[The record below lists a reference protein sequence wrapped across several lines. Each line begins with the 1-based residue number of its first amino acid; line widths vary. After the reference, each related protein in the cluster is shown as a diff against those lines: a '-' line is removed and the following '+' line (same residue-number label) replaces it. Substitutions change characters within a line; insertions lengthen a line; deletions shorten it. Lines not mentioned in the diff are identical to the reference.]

1 MDDLSL
7 RVYLENG
14 SDAMRGGWLELP
26 VAPERLDAFMRG
38 VVGVD
43 DGGGYVVVDH
53 EPGWFGDVLGSDL
66 ESFSVS
72 SLNLAARCV
81 AHARDLAVADSVDGD
96 VFLDMLATAA
106 ESEDV
111 RFPSGIAALAARAG
125 DVAEFWTEYSLP
137 DSWRAGNSSPDE
149 LYGAHVAYGLMGDDA
164 YSSLSYCMDLERLG
178 RDEASNAGVTP
189 GASGFVSDH
198 EPLAPSGPVPDG
210 ALDALEAF
218 ASGWRP
224 PSAEYR
230 PFDIADIVCEGE
242 TVADYTLEGDGT
254 NWGAPVYQCVV
265 DDGFD
270 AGSDVFGVDVLSAL
284 EDTLRRIRSARAG
297 MGDFDEVAREV
308 MGVEQFRP
316 EMYDDDYGSVALD
329 LGYVLPSPMASFE
342 PRPVAASAPDGAR
355 TPRCSPMIPPRRR
368 GSCDRPASSDAA
380 VAWSFHQSFAC
391 SPEGEGRNV
400 RRAVSRRR
408 LQAGDRRTFRP
419 SPSSVPACGGG
430 VRPGSGRGG
439 RGGAGEPVALL
450 PWFARVFPFRR

>member
-1 MDDLSL
+1 MPCVAD
-7 RVYLENG
+7 
-14 SDAMRGGWLELP
+14 GW
-26 VAPERLDAFMRG
+26 R
-38 VVGVD
+38 
-43 DGGGYVVVDH
+43 
-53 EPGWFGDVLGSDL
+53 
-66 ESFSVS
+66 
-72 SLNLAARCV
+72 AARCV

-342 PRPVAASAPDGAR
+342 PRPAAASAPDGADP
-355 TPRCSPMIPPRRR
+355 TLLADDSA
-368 GSCDRPASSDAA
+368 ASS
-380 VAWSFHQSFAC
+380 
-391 SPEGEGRNV
+391 
-400 RRAVSRRR
+400 R
-408 LQAGDRRTFRP
+408 L
-419 SPSSVPACGGG
+419 V
-430 VRPGSGRGG
+430 
-439 RGGAGEPVALL
+439 
-450 PWFARVFPFRR
+450 

>member
-26 VAPERLDAFMRG
+26 VVPERLDAFMRG

-43 DGGGYVVVDH
+43 DGGGYAVVDH

-125 DVAEFWTEYSLP
+125 
-137 DSWRAGNSSPDE
+137 
-149 LYGAHVAYGLMGDDA
+149 
-164 YSSLSYCMDLERLG
+164 
-178 RDEASNAGVTP
+178 
-189 GASGFVSDH
+189 
-198 EPLAPSGPVPDG
+198 
-210 ALDALEAF
+210 
-218 ASGWRP
+218 
-224 PSAEYR
+224 
-230 PFDIADIVCEGE
+230 
-242 TVADYTLEGDGT
+242 
-254 NWGAPVYQCVV
+254 
-265 DDGFD
+265 
-270 AGSDVFGVDVLSAL
+270 
-284 EDTLRRIRSARAG
+284 

-342 PRPVAASAPDGAR
+342 PRPAAASAPDGADP
-355 TPRCSPMIPPRRR
+355 TLLADDSA
-368 GSCDRPASSDAA
+368 ASS
-380 VAWSFHQSFAC
+380 
-391 SPEGEGRNV
+391 
-400 RRAVSRRR
+400 R
-408 LQAGDRRTFRP
+408 L
-419 SPSSVPACGGG
+419 V
-430 VRPGSGRGG
+430 
-439 RGGAGEPVALL
+439 
-450 PWFARVFPFRR
+450 

>member
-1 MDDLSL
+1 MSDLSL

-43 DGGGYVVVDH
+43 DGGGYAVVDH

-164 YSSLSYCMDLERLG
+164 YSSLSSFDAVGERWSAMVARASELAGMMSAAADRAAADG
-178 RDEASNAGVTP
+178 RRRMAPPLTFYRLRSDWEAW
-189 GASGFVSDH
+189 H
-198 EPLAPSGPVPDG
+198 GPDDG
-210 ALDALEAF
+210 
-218 ASGWRP
+218 GWR
-224 PSAEYR
+224 S
-230 PFDIADIVCEGE
+230 
-242 TVADYTLEGDGT
+242 
-254 NWGAPVYQCVV
+254 
-265 DDGFD
+265 
-270 AGSDVFGVDVLSAL
+270 
-284 EDTLRRIRSARAG
+284 EDC
-297 MGDFDEVAREV
+297 
-308 MGVEQFRP
+308 
-316 EMYDDDYGSVALD
+316 SVWL
-329 LGYVLPSPMASFE
+329 
-342 PRPVAASAPDGAR
+342 
-355 TPRCSPMIPPRRR
+355 
-368 GSCDRPASSDAA
+368 AA
-380 VAWSFHQSFAC
+380 VLLHDMGLEPSVVYAEAD
-391 SPEGEGRNV
+391 PE
-400 RRAVSRRR
+400 AM
-408 LQAGDRRTFRP
+408 F
-419 SPSSVPACGGG
+419 
-430 VRPGSGRGG
+430 
-439 RGGAGEPVALL
+439 
-450 PWFARVFPFRR
+450 

>member
-26 VAPERLDAFMRG
+26 VVPERLDAFMRG

-43 DGGGYVVVDH
+43 DGGGYAVVDH

-189 GASGFVSDH
+189 GALGFVSDH

-210 ALDALEAF
+210 ALDARWSAMVARASELAGMMSVAADRAAADGRRRMAPPLTFYRLRSDWEAWHGPDDG
-218 ASGWRP
+218 GWR
-224 PSAEYR
+224 S
-230 PFDIADIVCEGE
+230 
-242 TVADYTLEGDGT
+242 
-254 NWGAPVYQCVV
+254 
-265 DDGFD
+265 
-270 AGSDVFGVDVLSAL
+270 
-284 EDTLRRIRSARAG
+284 EDC
-297 MGDFDEVAREV
+297 
-308 MGVEQFRP
+308 
-316 EMYDDDYGSVALD
+316 SVWL
-329 LGYVLPSPMASFE
+329 
-342 PRPVAASAPDGAR
+342 
-355 TPRCSPMIPPRRR
+355 
-368 GSCDRPASSDAA
+368 AA
-380 VAWSFHQSFAC
+380 VLLHDMGLEPSVVYAEAD
-391 SPEGEGRNV
+391 PE
-400 RRAVSRRR
+400 AM
-408 LQAGDRRTFRP
+408 F
-419 SPSSVPACGGG
+419 
-430 VRPGSGRGG
+430 
-439 RGGAGEPVALL
+439 
-450 PWFARVFPFRR
+450 

>member
-7 RVYLENG
+7 RVYLENAA
-14 SDAMRGGWLELP
+14 DADRGGWLELP

-43 DGGGYVVVDH
+43 DGGGYAVVDH
-53 EPGWFGDVLGSDL
+53 EPGWFGDVLGSGL

-81 AHARDLAVADSVDGD
+81 AHARDLAVADGVDGD

-218 ASGWRP
+218 VSGWRP

-316 EMYDDDYGSVALD
+316 EMCDDDYGSVPLD
-329 LGYVLPSPMASFE
+329 LGYALPALLASFE
-342 PRPVAASAPDGAR
+342 PRPAAASAPDGADP
-355 TPRCSPMIPPRRR
+355 TLLADDSA
-368 GSCDRPASSDAA
+368 ASS
-380 VAWSFHQSFAC
+380 
-391 SPEGEGRNV
+391 
-400 RRAVSRRR
+400 R
-408 LQAGDRRTFRP
+408 L
-419 SPSSVPACGGG
+419 V
-430 VRPGSGRGG
+430 
-439 RGGAGEPVALL
+439 
-450 PWFARVFPFRR
+450 

>member
-164 YSSLSYCMDLERLG
+164 YSSLSY
-178 RDEASNAGVTP
+178 
-189 GASGFVSDH
+189 
-198 EPLAPSGPVPDG
+198 
-210 ALDALEAF
+210 
-218 ASGWRP
+218 
-224 PSAEYR
+224 
-230 PFDIADIVCEGE
+230 
-242 TVADYTLEGDGT
+242 
-254 NWGAPVYQCVV
+254 
-265 DDGFD
+265 
-270 AGSDVFGVDVLSAL
+270 
-284 EDTLRRIRSARAG
+284 
-297 MGDFDEVAREV
+297 
-308 MGVEQFRP
+308 
-316 EMYDDDYGSVALD
+316 
-329 LGYVLPSPMASFE
+329 
-342 PRPVAASAPDGAR
+342 
-355 TPRCSPMIPPRRR
+355 
-368 GSCDRPASSDAA
+368 
-380 VAWSFHQSFAC
+380 
-391 SPEGEGRNV
+391 
-400 RRAVSRRR
+400 
-408 LQAGDRRTFRP
+408 
-419 SPSSVPACGGG
+419 
-430 VRPGSGRGG
+430 
-439 RGGAGEPVALL
+439 
-450 PWFARVFPFRR
+450 

>member
-26 VAPERLDAFMRG
+26 VVPERLDAFMRG

-43 DGGGYVVVDH
+43 DGGGYAVVDH

-189 GASGFVSDH
+189 GASGF
-198 EPLAPSGPVPDG
+198 
-210 ALDALEAF
+210 
-218 ASGWRP
+218 
-224 PSAEYR
+224 
-230 PFDIADIVCEGE
+230 
-242 TVADYTLEGDGT
+242 
-254 NWGAPVYQCVV
+254 
-265 DDGFD
+265 
-270 AGSDVFGVDVLSAL
+270 
-284 EDTLRRIRSARAG
+284 
-297 MGDFDEVAREV
+297 
-308 MGVEQFRP
+308 
-316 EMYDDDYGSVALD
+316 
-329 LGYVLPSPMASFE
+329 
-342 PRPVAASAPDGAR
+342 
-355 TPRCSPMIPPRRR
+355 
-368 GSCDRPASSDAA
+368 
-380 VAWSFHQSFAC
+380 
-391 SPEGEGRNV
+391 
-400 RRAVSRRR
+400 
-408 LQAGDRRTFRP
+408 DRRTFRP
-419 SPSSVPACGGG
+419 SPSSVPACGGRSPAG
-430 VRPGSGRGG
+430 FRAWRTWGC
-439 RGGAGEPVALL
+439 GGAGGSPAVVRSCFSVPAVGGGGCVSRSSAPLSSCGL
-450 PWFARVFPFRR
+450 VF

>member
-26 VAPERLDAFMRG
+26 VVPERLDAFMRG

-43 DGGGYVVVDH
+43 DGGGYAVVDH

-149 LYGAHVAYGLMGDDA
+149 LYGAHVAYGLMGD
-164 YSSLSYCMDLERLG
+164 
-178 RDEASNAGVTP
+178 
-189 GASGFVSDH
+189 
-198 EPLAPSGPVPDG
+198 
-210 ALDALEAF
+210 DALEAF

-342 PRPVAASAPDGAR
+342 PRPAAASAPDGADP
-355 TPRCSPMIPPRRR
+355 TLLADDSA
-368 GSCDRPASSDAA
+368 ASS
-380 VAWSFHQSFAC
+380 
-391 SPEGEGRNV
+391 
-400 RRAVSRRR
+400 R
-408 LQAGDRRTFRP
+408 L
-419 SPSSVPACGGG
+419 V
-430 VRPGSGRGG
+430 
-439 RGGAGEPVALL
+439 
-450 PWFARVFPFRR
+450 

>member
-26 VAPERLDAFMRG
+26 VVPERLDAFMRG

-43 DGGGYVVVDH
+43 DGGGYAVVDH

-342 PRPVAASAPDGAR
+342 PRPAAASAPDGADP
-355 TPRCSPMIPPRRR
+355 TLLADDS
-368 GSCDRPASSDAA
+368 AA
-380 VAWSFHQSFAC
+380 L
-391 SPEGEGRNV
+391 
-400 RRAVSRRR
+400 SR
-408 LQAGDRRTFRP
+408 L
-419 SPSSVPACGGG
+419 V
-430 VRPGSGRGG
+430 
-439 RGGAGEPVALL
+439 
-450 PWFARVFPFRR
+450 

>member
-7 RVYLENG
+7 RVYLENAA
-14 SDAMRGGWLELP
+14 DADRGGWLELP

-43 DGGGYVVVDH
+43 DGGGYAVVDH

-149 LYGAHVAYGLMGDDA
+149 LYGAHVAYALLGDDA

-270 AGSDVFGVDVLSAL
+270 AGSDVFGVADV
-284 EDTLRRIRSARAG
+284 
-297 MGDFDEVAREV
+297 
-308 MGVEQFRP
+308 GV
-316 EMYDDDYGSVALD
+316 
-329 LGYVLPSPMASFE
+329 
-342 PRPVAASAPDGAR
+342 
-355 TPRCSPMIPPRRR
+355 R
-368 GSCDRPASSDAA
+368 GSRWLSCRGSL
-380 VAWSFHQSFAC
+380 VF
-391 SPEGEGRNV
+391 
-400 RRAVSRRR
+400 
-408 LQAGDRRTFRP
+408 FR
-419 SPSSVPACGGG
+419 S
-430 VRPGSGRGG
+430 GG
-439 RGGAGEPVALL
+439 RGWRVRVAFLRPL
-450 PWFARVFPFRR
+450 SSCGLVF

>member
-26 VAPERLDAFMRG
+26 VVPERLDAFMRG

-43 DGGGYVVVDH
+43 DGGGYAVVDH

-149 LYGAHVAYGLMGDDA
+149 LYGAHVAYGLMGD
-164 YSSLSYCMDLERLG
+164 
-178 RDEASNAGVTP
+178 
-189 GASGFVSDH
+189 
-198 EPLAPSGPVPDG
+198 
-210 ALDALEAF
+210 DALEAF

-329 LGYVLPSPMASFE
+329 LGYVLPSLMASFE
-342 PRPVAASAPDGAR
+342 PRPAAASAPDGADP
-355 TPRCSPMIPPRRR
+355 TLLADDSA
-368 GSCDRPASSDAA
+368 ASS
-380 VAWSFHQSFAC
+380 
-391 SPEGEGRNV
+391 
-400 RRAVSRRR
+400 R
-408 LQAGDRRTFRP
+408 L
-419 SPSSVPACGGG
+419 V
-430 VRPGSGRGG
+430 
-439 RGGAGEPVALL
+439 
-450 PWFARVFPFRR
+450 

>member
-26 VAPERLDAFMRG
+26 VVPERLDAFMRG

-43 DGGGYVVVDH
+43 DGGGYAVVDH

-125 DVAEFWTEYSLP
+125 
-137 DSWRAGNSSPDE
+137 
-149 LYGAHVAYGLMGDDA
+149 
-164 YSSLSYCMDLERLG
+164 
-178 RDEASNAGVTP
+178 
-189 GASGFVSDH
+189 
-198 EPLAPSGPVPDG
+198 
-210 ALDALEAF
+210 
-218 ASGWRP
+218 
-224 PSAEYR
+224 
-230 PFDIADIVCEGE
+230 
-242 TVADYTLEGDGT
+242 
-254 NWGAPVYQCVV
+254 
-265 DDGFD
+265 
-270 AGSDVFGVDVLSAL
+270 
-284 EDTLRRIRSARAG
+284 

-342 PRPVAASAPDGAR
+342 PRPAAASAPDGADP
-355 TPRCSPMIPPRRR
+355 TLLADDPRVLAGVAVRS
-368 GSCDRPASSDAA
+368 AA
-380 VAWSFHQSFAC
+380 D
-391 SPEGEGRNV
+391 PTNM
-400 RRAVSRRR
+400 AVT
-408 LQAGDRRTFRP
+408 A
-419 SPSSVPACGGG
+419 AE
-430 VRPGSGRGG
+430 SGR
-439 RGGAGEPVALL
+439 AL
-450 PWFARVFPFRR
+450 

>member
-26 VAPERLDAFMRG
+26 VVPERLDAFMRG

-43 DGGGYVVVDH
+43 DGGGYAVVDH

-72 SLNLAARCV
+72 SLNLAERCV

-210 ALDALEAF
+210 VLDALEAF

-242 TVADYTLEGDGT
+242 TVADYT
-254 NWGAPVYQCVV
+254 
-265 DDGFD
+265 
-270 AGSDVFGVDVLSAL
+270 L

-342 PRPVAASAPDGAR
+342 PRPAAASAPDGADP
-355 TPRCSPMIPPRRR
+355 TLLADDSA
-368 GSCDRPASSDAA
+368 ASS
-380 VAWSFHQSFAC
+380 
-391 SPEGEGRNV
+391 
-400 RRAVSRRR
+400 R
-408 LQAGDRRTFRP
+408 L
-419 SPSSVPACGGG
+419 V
-430 VRPGSGRGG
+430 
-439 RGGAGEPVALL
+439 
-450 PWFARVFPFRR
+450 

>member
-7 RVYLENG
+7 RVYLENAA
-14 SDAMRGGWLELP
+14 DADRDGWLELP

-43 DGGGYVVVDH
+43 DGGGYAVVDH

-149 LYGAHVAYGLMGDDA
+149 LYGAHVAYALLGDDA

-242 TVADYTLEGDGT
+242 TVADYTLE
-254 NWGAPVYQCVV
+254 
-265 DDGFD
+265 
-270 AGSDVFGVDVLSAL
+270 
-284 EDTLRRIRSARAG
+284 DTLRRIRSARAG

-316 EMYDDDYGSVALD
+316 EMYDDYGSVPLDRGYALPA
-329 LGYVLPSPMASFE
+329 LLASFE
-342 PRPVAASAPDGAR
+342 PRPAAASAPDGADP
-355 TPRCSPMIPPRRR
+355 TLLADDSA
-368 GSCDRPASSDAA
+368 ASS
-380 VAWSFHQSFAC
+380 
-391 SPEGEGRNV
+391 
-400 RRAVSRRR
+400 R
-408 LQAGDRRTFRP
+408 L
-419 SPSSVPACGGG
+419 V
-430 VRPGSGRGG
+430 
-439 RGGAGEPVALL
+439 
-450 PWFARVFPFRR
+450 

>member
-26 VAPERLDAFMRG
+26 VVPERLDAFMRG

-43 DGGGYVVVDH
+43 DGGGYAVVDH

-210 ALDALEAF
+210 ALDARWSAMVARASELAGMMSVAADRAAADGRRRMAPPLTFYRLRSDWEAWHGPDDG
-218 ASGWRP
+218 GWR
-224 PSAEYR
+224 S
-230 PFDIADIVCEGE
+230 
-242 TVADYTLEGDGT
+242 
-254 NWGAPVYQCVV
+254 
-265 DDGFD
+265 
-270 AGSDVFGVDVLSAL
+270 
-284 EDTLRRIRSARAG
+284 EDC
-297 MGDFDEVAREV
+297 
-308 MGVEQFRP
+308 
-316 EMYDDDYGSVALD
+316 SVWL
-329 LGYVLPSPMASFE
+329 
-342 PRPVAASAPDGAR
+342 
-355 TPRCSPMIPPRRR
+355 
-368 GSCDRPASSDAA
+368 AA
-380 VAWSFHQSFAC
+380 VLLHDMGLEPSVVYAEAD
-391 SPEGEGRNV
+391 PE
-400 RRAVSRRR
+400 AM
-408 LQAGDRRTFRP
+408 F
-419 SPSSVPACGGG
+419 
-430 VRPGSGRGG
+430 
-439 RGGAGEPVALL
+439 
-450 PWFARVFPFRR
+450 